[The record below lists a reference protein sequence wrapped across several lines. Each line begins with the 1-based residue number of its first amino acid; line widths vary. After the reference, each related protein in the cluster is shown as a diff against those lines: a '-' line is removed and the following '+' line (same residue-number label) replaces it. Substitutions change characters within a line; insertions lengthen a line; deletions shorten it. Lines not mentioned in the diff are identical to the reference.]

1 MMMILKGIF
10 CIIFYLGCYI
20 CAGTLFP
27 VRFHKNSLIKIMLLG
42 YMVYFTGFQL
52 VALPMKIGRLPLKY
66 LTLTWYALIALLWI
80 FVLLRRYS
88 TLLAAFR
95 NVFKGD
101 KESLF
106 CRAMFLIFAVG
117 LAVFLAMNLN
127 HISDYDAGY
136 YLGLPASSVY
146 SNTIERMDP
155 YTGRLLEQP
164 DRFYILNTITI
175 HSAVTFQALNL
186 PPLVEAKF
194 SFTIVLSV
202 LFVLILYE
210 IGRMLFDNREK
221 NALVFVILS
230 VMTLLFSYSISGVSH
245 YFAYRTYEGKSICSY
260 LYMTAI
266 FMFFL
271 AVYGKKYKCWGWTG
285 LFFSAVSG
293 ISTCNT
299 ALFTIPI
306 LIATLTLPC
315 LVYQKRRSEVK
326 YFILTILP
334 CLFWLALHHYLS

>member
-1 MMMILKGIF
+1 MILKGIF

-20 CAGTLFP
+20 CAGAVFP
-27 VRFHKNSLIKIMLLG
+27 ARFHKNSLIKITLLG
-42 YMVYFTGFQL
+42 YMVYFSGFQL
-52 VALPMKIGRLPLKY
+52 VALPMKTGRLPLKY
-66 LTLTWYALIALLWI
+66 LTLTWFVLIALLWI
-80 FVLLRRYS
+80 FVLLRRHS
-88 TLLAAFR
+88 TLLTAFR
-95 NVFKGD
+95 NAFDGGKGCLL
-101 KESLF
+101 SRFALLF
-106 CRAMFLIFAVG
+106 FAVG

-175 HSAVTFQALNL
+175 HSAVIYQALNL

-194 SFTIVLSV
+194 SFTIVLAV

-210 IGRMLFDNREK
+210 IGRKLFEDKEK
-221 NALVFVILS
+221 HALLFTVLS
-230 VMTLLFSYSISGVSH
+230 VMTLLFSFSISGVSH
-245 YFAYRTYEGKSICSY
+245 YFAYRTYEGKSICAY

-266 FMFFL
+266 FMFFV
-271 AVYGKKYKCWGWTG
+271 AVYGKKDKCWGWAG

-293 ISTCNT
+293 IATCNT

-306 LIATLTLPC
+306 LIVTLTLPC
-315 LVYQKRRSEVK
+315 LVYQKRRSEIK

-334 CLFWLALHHYLS
+334 CLFWLALHQYLS